1 MSVIIAS
8 AECADNRNFIQCA
21 YCGEGKK
28 TVQMWAIMGT
38 VVPLH
43 FDCESDYCRTC
54 NDDGTLPGCAA

>member
-1 MSVIIAS
+1 MSAIITNADG
-8 AECADNRNFIQCA
+8 ADNRIFSRCA

-43 FDCESDYCRTC
+43 FDCEPDYCRTC
-54 NDDGTLPGCAA
+54 NEDGTLPECAA